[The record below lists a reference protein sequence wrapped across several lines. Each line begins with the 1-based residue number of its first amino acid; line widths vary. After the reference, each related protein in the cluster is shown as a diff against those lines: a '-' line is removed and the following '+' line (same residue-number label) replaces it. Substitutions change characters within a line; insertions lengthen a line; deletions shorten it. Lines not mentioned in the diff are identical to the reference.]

1 MNIVSCGK
9 ISIKILIP
17 IFGGIIRLIG
27 RFFVDINPKKEIISK
42 NPFIISIYW
51 AFGMSLSFIPFLIY
65 KRKNKNLISKE
76 NIKLIPQENRESK
89 LSLKFE
95 YYDANR
101 QVQKKKE
108 KYKLILL
115 CTLFDFSETILINA
129 FCNNCVYNLW
139 VFDITIISLFSYLIL
154 KKNLYK
160 HQYLSMIIIIIFGI
174 GLNII
179 EYLKKGDDENKIN
192 PIEIISKFL
201 SEIFYS
207 LNIVINKF
215 NMEKNFCSPY
225 EICLWEGLINF
236 ILFSICLLV
245 LNVLGLSIGD
255 IIYPKNFFDY
265 YNNFDLNDIIVIL
278 INVFASCFYNILVL
292 ITCNEYTPFHV
303 LIILIINESYYYFKF
318 IEDNIIL
325 NITGFCIL
333 LLLFIVFL
341 VFIEVIEFN
350 ICEISRNTIKNIS
363 LRAERDSCPAIKNDD
378 DEASENEEIE
388 E

>member
-1 MNIVSCGK
+1 MKIVSCGK
-9 ISIKILIP
+9 INIKILIP
-17 IFGGIIRLIG
+17 IFSGFIRLIC
-27 RFFVDINPKKEIISK
+27 RVLLDINPKKEIVSK
-42 NPFIISIYW
+42 NPLIISIYS

-65 KRKNKNLISKE
+65 KSRNRNLISKD
-76 NIKLIPQENRESK
+76 NNKLIPQENRESK

-95 YYDANR
+95 YYDVNKH
-101 QVQKKKE
+101 VKKE
-108 KYKLILL
+108 KSKLILL

-154 KKNLYK
+154 KKHLYK

-174 GLNII
+174 GLNVI
-179 EYLKKGDDENKIN
+179 EYLKKGDDDNKIDS
-192 PIEIISKFL
+192 IEIVSKFL
-201 SEIFYS
+201 SEVFFS

-225 EICLWEGLINF
+225 EICLWEGSINF
-236 ILFSICLLV
+236 ALFSLCLLV
-245 LNVLGLSIGD
+245 FNYLGLTIGD
-255 IIYPKNFFDY
+255 IIYPENFFDY

-278 INVFASCFYNILVL
+278 INVFASFFYNIFVL
-292 ITCNEYTPFHV
+292 ITCNEYTPCHV

-318 IEDNIIL
+318 NENLIL

-333 LLLFIVFL
+333 LLLLIAFL
-341 VFIEVIEFN
+341 VFIEIIEFN

-363 LRAERDSCPAIKNDD
+363 IRAGRDSCPAIKNDD
-378 DEASENEEIE
+378 DSENEEME

>member
-1 MNIVSCGK
+1 M
-9 ISIKILIP
+9 
-17 IFGGIIRLIG
+17 IG
-27 RFFVDINPKKEIISK
+27 RLLLDINPKKEVVSK
-42 NPFIISIYW
+42 NPFIISIYS

-65 KRKNKNLISKE
+65 KSKNKNVASKI
-76 NIKLIPQENRESK
+76 NNKLIPQENRESK
-89 LSLKFE
+89 LSVKFV
-95 YYDANR
+95 YYDVN
-101 QVQKKKE
+101 KHPKKE

-115 CTLFDFSETILINA
+115 CTLFDFSETLLINA
-129 FCNNCVYNLW
+129 FCINCVYNLW

-174 GLNII
+174 GLNVI
-179 EYLKKGDDENKIN
+179 EYLKKSDDDNKLD

-201 SEIFYS
+201 SEVFYS
-207 LNIVINKF
+207 LNIVINKY

-236 ILFSICLLV
+236 ILFSICLLI
-245 LNVLGLSIGD
+245 LNIFGLTIGD
-255 IIYPKNFFDY
+255 IIYPENLFDY
-265 YNNFDLNDIIVIL
+265 CNNFDLNDIIVIL
-278 INVFASCFYNILVL
+278 INVFASCLYNILVL
-292 ITCNEYTPFHV
+292 ITCNEYTPCHV

-318 IEDNIIL
+318 KENLVL

-333 LLLFIVFL
+333 LLLLIVFL
-341 VFIEVIEFN
+341 IFIEMIELN

-363 LRAERDSCPAIKNDD
+363 IRAERDSYSAIKNGD

>member
-1 MNIVSCGK
+1 MNLVSCGK

-17 IFGGIIRLIG
+17 LFGGIIRLIG
-27 RFFVDINPKKEIISK
+27 RFLLDINPKKEIVSK
-42 NPFIISIYW
+42 NPFIISIYS

-65 KRKNKNLISKE
+65 KSKNKNFASKI
-76 NIKLIPQENRESK
+76 NNKLIPQENRESK
-89 LSLKFE
+89 LSVKFV
-95 YYDANR
+95 YYDVN
-101 QVQKKKE
+101 KHPKKE

-115 CTLFDFSETILINA
+115 CTLFDFSETLLINA
-129 FCNNCVYNLW
+129 FCINCVYNLW

-174 GLNII
+174 GLNVI
-179 EYLKKGDDENKIN
+179 EYLKKSDDNNKID

-201 SEIFYS
+201 SEVFYS
-207 LNIVINKF
+207 LNIVINKY

-236 ILFSICLLV
+236 ILFSLCLLV
-245 LNVLGLSIGD
+245 LNIFGLTIGD
-255 IIYPKNFFDY
+255 IIYPENLFDY

-278 INVFASCFYNILVL
+278 INVFASCFYNLLVL

-318 IEDNIIL
+318 NENLVL

-333 LLLFIVFL
+333 LLLLIVFL
-341 VFIEVIEFN
+341 VFIEMIELN

-363 LRAERDSCPAIKNDD
+363 IRAGRDSYSAIKNDD

>member
-9 ISIKILIP
+9 INIKILIP
-17 IFGGIIRLIG
+17 IFGGIIRMIG
-27 RFFVDINPKKEIISK
+27 RLLLDINPKKEVVSK
-42 NPFIISIYW
+42 NPFIISIYS

-65 KRKNKNLISKE
+65 KSKNKNFASKI
-76 NIKLIPQENRESK
+76 NNKLIPQENRESK
-89 LSLKFE
+89 LSVKFV
-95 YYDANR
+95 YYDVN
-101 QVQKKKE
+101 KHPKKE

-115 CTLFDFSETILINA
+115 CTLFDFSETLLINA
-129 FCNNCVYNLW
+129 FCINCVYNLW
-139 VFDITIISLFSYLIL
+139 AFDITIISLFSYLIL

-174 GLNII
+174 GLNVI
-179 EYLKKGDDENKIN
+179 EYLKKSDDNNKID

-201 SEIFYS
+201 SEVFYS
-207 LNIVINKF
+207 LNIVINKY

-236 ILFSICLLV
+236 ILFSLCLLV
-245 LNVLGLSIGD
+245 LNIFGLTIGD
-255 IIYPKNFFDY
+255 IIYPENLFDY

-278 INVFASCFYNILVL
+278 INVFASCFYNLLVL

-318 IEDNIIL
+318 NENLVL

-333 LLLFIVFL
+333 LLLLIVFL
-341 VFIEVIEFN
+341 VFIEMIELN

-363 LRAERDSCPAIKNDD
+363 IRAGRDSYSAIKNDD

>member
-1 MNIVSCGK
+1 MTIISCGQ
-9 ISIKILIP
+9 INIKILIP

-27 RFFVDINPKKEIISK
+27 RFLLDINPKKEIVSK
-42 NPFIISIYW
+42 NPFIISIYS

-65 KRKNKNLISKE
+65 RSKNKNLISKE
-76 NIKLIPQENRESK
+76 NNKLIPQEIRESK
-89 LSLKFE
+89 LSLKYQ
-95 YYDANR
+95 YYDANKH
-101 QVQKKKE
+101 VKKE

-174 GLNII
+174 GLNVI
-179 EYLKKGDDENKIN
+179 EYLKKGDEDDKIN

-245 LNVLGLSIGD
+245 LNALGLTIGD
-255 IIYPKNFFDY
+255 IIYPENFFDY

-278 INVFASCFYNILVL
+278 INVFASFFYNILVL
-292 ITCNEYTPFHV
+292 ITCNEYTPVHV

-318 IEDNIIL
+318 IENNLIL
-325 NITGFCIL
+325 NITGFFIL

-341 VFIEVIEFN
+341 VFIEMIEFN

-363 LRAERDSCPAIKNDD
+363 IRAGRDSCPAIKNDD
-378 DEASENEEIE
+378 DEVSENEENE

>member
-1 MNIVSCGK
+1 MNLVSCGK

-17 IFGGIIRLIG
+17 LFGGIIRLIG
-27 RFFVDINPKKEIISK
+27 RFLLDINPKKEIVSK
-42 NPFIISIYW
+42 NPFIISIYS

-65 KRKNKNLISKE
+65 KRKNKDRISKE
-76 NIKLIPQENRESK
+76 NNKLITQENRESK

-101 QVQKKKE
+101 QVKKEKE
-108 KYKLILL
+108 KYKLIIL

-174 GLNII
+174 GLNVI

-255 IIYPKNFFDY
+255 IRYPQNFYDY

-278 INVFASCFYNILVL
+278 INIFASCFYNILVL

-363 LRAERDSCPAIKNDD
+363 LRAGRDSCPAIKNDD

>member
-9 ISIKILIP
+9 INIKILIP
-17 IFGGIIRLIG
+17 IFGGIIRMIG
-27 RFFVDINPKKEIISK
+27 RLLLDINPKKEVVSK
-42 NPFIISIYW
+42 NPFIISIYS

-65 KRKNKNLISKE
+65 KSKNKNFASKI
-76 NIKLIPQENRESK
+76 NNKLIPQENRESK
-89 LSLKFE
+89 LSVKFV
-95 YYDANR
+95 YYDVN
-101 QVQKKKE
+101 KHPKKE

-115 CTLFDFSETILINA
+115 CTLFDFSETLLINA
-129 FCNNCVYNLW
+129 FCINCVYNLW

-174 GLNII
+174 GLNVI
-179 EYLKKGDDENKIN
+179 EYLKKSDDNNKID

-201 SEIFYS
+201 SEVFYS
-207 LNIVINKF
+207 LNIVINKY

-236 ILFSICLLV
+236 ILFSLCLLV
-245 LNVLGLSIGD
+245 LNIFGLTIGD
-255 IIYPKNFFDY
+255 IIYPENLFDY

-278 INVFASCFYNILVL
+278 INVFASCFYNLLVL

-318 IEDNIIL
+318 NENLVL

-333 LLLFIVFL
+333 LLLLIVFL
-341 VFIEVIEFN
+341 VFIEMIELN

-363 LRAERDSCPAIKNDD
+363 IRAGRDSYSAIKND